1 MRPPPG
7 HFVVEHSLPG
17 RLRVRV
23 PRNAKLELMIEALG
37 SRPGVIGV
45 TASPLTGG
53 VLVRYD
59 PEQTDAGSLLETVA
73 NADLEPQPRN
83 GGPAPATLAGAVT
96 SAVAALDERLKSA
109 MRGAGGLGVLVPAGL
124 LLWAA
129 GEVVRGRATPLRW
142 SSAVWY
148 AHSIFRDYNR
158 EANRGAPPT
167 ATDD

>member
-7 HFVVEHSLPG
+7 HFIVEHSLPG

-23 PRNAKLELMIEALG
+23 PRNANLELMIEALG

-59 PEQTDAGSLLETVA
+59 PEQTDAGSLLEAVA
-73 NADLEPQPRN
+73 GADLQPLPRN
-83 GGPAPATLAGAVT
+83 GGPTPATLAGAVT
-96 SAVAALDERLKSA
+96 SAVAALDGRVKDA
-109 MRGAGGLGVLVPAGL
+109 TRGAGGFGVLVPASL

-129 GEVVRGRATPLRW
+129 GEVIRGRAAPLRW

-158 EANRGAPPT
+158 EVNRAAAPA

>member
-17 RLRVRV
+17 RLRVRL
-23 PRNAKLELMIEALG
+23 PRNADLEQMVQALG
-37 SRPGVIGV
+37 SRPGVTGV

-59 PEQTDAGSLLETVA
+59 PEQIDAGGLLEAVA
-73 NADLEPQPRN
+73 DAELEPLPRN

-96 SAVAALDERLKSA
+96 SAVAALDDRVKSA

-124 LLWAA
+124 LFWAA
-129 GEVVRGRATPLRW
+129 GEVMRGRATPLRW

-158 EANRGAPPT
+158 EASRGAPPP